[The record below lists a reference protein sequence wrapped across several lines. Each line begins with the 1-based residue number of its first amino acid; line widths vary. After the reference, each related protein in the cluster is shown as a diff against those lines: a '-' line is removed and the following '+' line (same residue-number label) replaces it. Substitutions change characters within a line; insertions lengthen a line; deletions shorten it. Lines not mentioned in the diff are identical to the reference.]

1 MRTWPAEIA
10 FYFSLSLLI
19 LLTYSALEAIV
30 VVSKTSVRSRISRHI
45 HDNVHIVLGQPFSD

>member
-10 FYFSLSLLI
+10 IDFSLSLFI

-30 VVSKTSVRSRISRHI
+30 VVSKTSVCSRIFTTTST
-45 HDNVHIVLGQPFSD
+45 